1 MKKLMYLIVSVI
13 FAVIALSGCSDT
25 VTDIEESFEY
35 DLVLRMPKGAVIGD
49 DFTASD
55 VTSPYYDE
63 YHITAT
69 SEDDVMILNA
79 EGDYFESFEITLNP
93 DIKSLD
99 CTSSAVLK
107 NGEEKK
113 IVDAA
118 ATYIIGLYYAAQN
131 SEKDIPLDSYLFSG
145 ISNETKEKLEEY
157 YGLIKSSFASLDEDG
172 SVDSHG
178 MYDLMFSDFFGNVTK
193 NNNGTFTANVTLSY
207 SYIFKHPDNE
217 DKNVFTDITIKIDL
231 TRENG
236 KWVVIDLDNPLII

>member
-1 MKKLMYLIVSVI
+1 MKKLLYLTIVV
-13 FAVIALSGCSDT
+13 FAVLALSGCSDT
-25 VTDIEESFEY
+25 VTDIGESFEY
-35 DLVLRMPKGAVIGD
+35 DLLLRLPKGAFIGD
-49 DFTASD
+49 DYTATD

-63 YHITAT
+63 YHITAK
-69 SEDDVMILNA
+69 SEDDIIIIKA
-79 EGDYFESFEITLNP
+79 EGDYFEPFEISLNP

-99 CTSSAVLK
+99 CTSSAVLHD
-107 NGEEKK
+107 GEEKK

-118 ATYIIGLYYAAQN
+118 ATYVIGLYYAAQN

-157 YGLIKSSFASLDEDG
+157 YGLIRSSFASLNEDG

-178 MYDLMFSDFFGNVTK
+178 IYDLMFSDFFGNVTK
-193 NNNGTFTANVTLSY
+193 NDNGTYTANVTLSY